1 MPFPGLDGQ
10 ERHRPLRVEL
20 CPVYCPERTGQ
31 TSAIQLHFRANK
43 PLVFCVPNG
52 LSFPA
57 ALVVSWNVAPPNQKI
72 FLIRALLEIP
82 AFTGP
87 KGVLK
92 YPLEGGGVA
101 SASKPFP
108 HLSTASLTP
117 APPRVRD
124 FNPARI

>member
-1 MPFPGLDGQ
+1 MVCFSRRFSSIL
-10 ERHRPLRVEL
+10 ERYHP
-20 CPVYCPERTGQ
+20 T
-31 TSAIQLHFRANK
+31 K
-43 PLVFCVPNG
+43 
-52 LSFPA
+52 
-57 ALVVSWNVAPPNQKI
+57 KI

-82 AFTGP
+82 ALTGP
-87 KGVLK
+87 KGVLT

-101 SASKPFP
+101 SATKPFP